1 MKEFGEKEALNC
13 ELVFEIT
20 SQSSAVDIGILV
32 LGGDIEPSYCSVEF
46 WSEAASDGGSCTLK
60 DYPRNMRKAPT
71 FNLISNKLVASL
83 KAPSRHDEQADSPQ
97 QCFGPGRSSLAL
109 IGRS

>member
-1 MKEFGEKEALNC
+1 MVRTNGLLRTKNDDDTEVLYELRRVELSYMKEFGEKEALNC

-60 DYPRNMRKAPT
+60 D
-71 FNLISNKLVASL
+71 
-83 KAPSRHDEQADSPQ
+83 
-97 QCFGPGRSSLAL
+97 
-109 IGRS
+109 